1 MTVLQLVLGA
11 AALVVALWL
20 VVLIVLDRLPGD
32 PGFVALVVLEVGV
45 VAQLVLGLV
54 RLSGDHPGVN
64 VAAYVGY
71 LVGALLVLPI
81 GFVWSAGERTRSGTA
96 VLLVAVLLLPV
107 LSLRLHDLWSVG

>member
-1 MTVLQLVLGA
+1 MTTVQLVLAA
-11 AALVVALWL
+11 AALVVAIWL

-32 PGFVALVVLEVGV
+32 PVFGALVVLEVGV
-45 VAQLVLGLV
+45 VVQLVIGVV

-96 VLLVAVLLLPV
+96 VLLVAVLVLPV
-107 LSLRLHDLWSVG
+107 LSLRLHDLWSVR